1 MESGGYDARGPRMG
15 HRRRGRYC
23 RGAVLLLGSLFL
35 LLLPLTSWAELRP
48 AELERLLA
56 EERYEEAYELALEHR
71 GELEGE
77 LRFDFLYGRAAV
89 NAGELSEGIF
99 ALERV
104 VMRRPGFAQ
113 ARLELARAYYLSG
126 EDIRARHHFDA
137 VLAQDPPAPV
147 VATIERFQQ
156 RMQARADRYA
166 TTVTGHMELGAGY
179 DSNVNSAT
187 ADETVDVQV
196 FGLTL
201 PVEVDDEKSDSF
213 VRSAGELEIS
223 RPVSPSQTLFAR
235 GDFELRNNWSETE
248 FSTQR
253 YGGRV
258 GTIFHGD
265 RVRTTL
271 AARAQQFRLDS
282 EAYQNLYGLS
292 ADVSASL
299 GESTMLNA
307 GLQGMRLRY
316 ADLPDRDSDLGIASA
331 GLTQYWSRSS
341 WRPVVNVTLFGGRED
356 ADESTAGAQANT
368 DRDLYGINGLLRL
381 EVAPEW
387 SLTTRAQY
395 RHSEYDEEN
404 ALFDETRDE
413 DYYQVSLA
421 LDWNPSARWNL
432 GPRLEYRDNDA
443 NIELFDYQR
452 TVFELRARY
461 SFF

>member
-1 MESGGYDARGPRMG
+1 MS
-15 HRRRGRYC
+15 
-23 RGAVLLLGSLFL
+23 LLA
-35 LLLPLTSWAELRP
+35 LPVVATADLRP
-48 AELERLLA
+48 ADLERLLA
-56 EERYEEAYELALEHR
+56 DQRYDEAYELAVEHR

-77 LRFDFLYGRAAV
+77 LQFDFLYGRAAV

-166 TTVTGHMELGAGY
+166 TTITGHLELGTGY

-187 ADETVDVQV
+187 SSDTVDAQI

-201 PVEVDDEKSDSF
+201 PIEVEDETSDTF
-213 VRSAGELEIS
+213 LRTAGQLQVS

-258 GTIFHGD
+258 GTIFHGE

-271 AARAQQFRLDS
+271 AGRAQQFRLDS
-282 EAYQNLYGLS
+282 QAYQNLFGLS
-292 ADVSASL
+292 ADISASVS
-299 GESTMLNA
+299 ETMMLNA

-316 ADLPDRDSDLGIASA
+316 ADLPDRDADLGIVSA
-331 GLTQYWSRSS
+331 GLTHFWPRSS
-341 WRPVVNVTLFGGRED
+341 WRPVVNVTLFAGRED

-381 EVAPEW
+381 QFAPEW

-395 RHSEYDEEN
+395 RHSQYDEEN
-404 ALFDETRDE
+404 ALFDETREE
-413 DYYQVSLA
+413 DYYQVSLE
-421 LDWNPSARWNL
+421 LDWNPSARWTL
-432 GPRLEYRDNDA
+432 GPKLEYRNNDA
-443 NIELFDYQR
+443 NIELFDYDR
-452 TVFELRARY
+452 TVFEVRARY

>member
-1 MESGGYDARGPRMG
+1 M
-15 HRRRGRYC
+15 
-23 RGAVLLLGSLFL
+23 LLFAGLSLL
-35 LLLPLTSWAELRP
+35 ALPLVSSADLRP
-48 AELERLLA
+48 ADLERLLA
-56 EERYEEAYELALEHR
+56 EERYEEAYELAVEHR
-71 GELEGE
+71 AELEGE
-77 LRFDFLYGRAAV
+77 LQFDLLYGRAAV

-156 RMQARADRYA
+156 RMQARADRYT
-166 TTVTGHMELGAGY
+166 TTVSGHLELGGGY

-187 ADETVDVQV
+187 SSDTVDAQI

-201 PVEVDDEKSDSF
+201 PIEVEDETSDSF
-213 VRSAGELEIS
+213 LRSAGQLQIS
-223 RPVSPSQTLFAR
+223 RPISPSQTLFAR
-235 GDFELRNNWSETE
+235 GDFELRNNWSESD
-248 FSTQR
+248 FNTQR
-253 YGGRV
+253 YGGRL

-271 AARAQQFRLDS
+271 AGRVQHFRLS
-282 EAYQNLYGLS
+282 GRSYQNLFGLS

-299 GESTMLNA
+299 TDRMLLNA
-307 GLQGMRLRY
+307 GAQAMRLRY
-316 ADLPDRDSDLGIASA
+316 ADLPDRDSDLGIVSA
-331 GLTQYWSRSS
+331 GLTHFWPRST
-341 WRPVVNVTLFGGRED
+341 WRPVVNVTLFAGRED
-356 ADESTAGAQANT
+356 ADEDTAGAQANT
-368 DRDLYGINGLLRL
+368 DRDLYGLNGLLRL
-381 EVAPEW
+381 QFAPDW

-404 ALFDETRDE
+404 ALFEETREE
-413 DYYQVSLA
+413 DFYQVSLE
-421 LDWNPSARWNL
+421 LDWSPSARL
-432 GPRLEYRDNDA
+432 TVGPRLEYRDNDA
-443 NIELFDYQR
+443 NIELFDYER